1 MEITFRVNASFKQLF
16 SEEEFV
22 RMDQDKNKQLNFGE
36 FIFMDLAYVIA
47 KKEEF
52 DMLDANRKLILF
64 SINKVLILC

>member
-1 MEITFRVNASFKQLF
+1 MNFRKNAIFKQLF

-22 RMDQDKNKQLNFGE
+22 RMDQDKNKQLAFGE
-36 FIFMDLAYVIA
+36 FILMDLAYVIA

-64 SINKVLILC
+64 SIDKVVILC

>member
-1 MEITFRVNASFKQLF
+1 MNFRKNAIFKQLF

-22 RMDQDKNKQLNFGE
+22 RMDQDKNKQLTFGE
-36 FIFMDLAYVIA
+36 FILMDLAYVIA

-64 SINKVLILC
+64 SIDKVVILC